1 MANGQRPTVMSIT
14 ELFDSIDVLKG
25 PTVAT
30 IGTFDGVHLGH
41 QALLQRVQSEAS
53 ARGAKS
59 VALVFKEQPRAFIK
73 PGTSVTYLSDFETR
87 KNILTDMG
95 IDHVVQLEF
104 GPAIQQLSS
113 NAFVAALRERIG
125 LVSLILGPGALIGSD
140 RAGVEQLASAG
151 GHPDIDFVG
160 VPSIVVDGEAVSS
173 SVIRIAIVSGNC
185 ELAARMLGRNY
196 SITGV
201 VASGEK
207 RGREIGFPTA
217 NIEPEFPVTV
227 PENGIYATMVEVD
240 GKMHDAATS
249 IGVRPTFETDGGR
262 TIEAFLLDFD
272 GDLYTKRLRLEF
284 VKRLRSEVAFES
296 VEQLVEQM
304 NKDVE
309 LTRQILATKY

>member
-1 MANGQRPTVMSIT
+1 MSIT
-14 ELFDSIDVLKG
+14 ELFDSIDALVG

-41 QALLQRVQSEAS
+41 QALLQRVQGEAA
-53 ARGAKS
+53 ARNAES
-59 VALVFKEQPRAFIK
+59 VAFVFREQPRAFIK

-87 KNILTDMG
+87 RDILNKMG
-95 IDHVVQLEF
+95 IDHVVQLDF
-104 GPAIQQLSS
+104 GSAIQQLSS
-113 NAFVAALRERIG
+113 DDFIGALRKRIG
-125 LVSLILGPGALIGSD
+125 LVSLILGPGAMIGAD
-140 RAGVEQLASAG
+140 RAGVEQLAVAST
-151 GHPDIDFVG
+151 HSDIEFIG

-185 ELAARMLGRNY
+185 ELASKMLGRNY
-196 SITGV
+196 SITGI

-227 PENGIYATMVEVD
+227 PENGIYATVAEVD
-240 GKMHDAATS
+240 GVMHNAATS

-284 VKRLRSEVAFES
+284 VKRLRPEVAFES

-304 NKDVE
+304 NQDVE
-309 LTRQILATKY
+309 QTRQILAGNN

>member
-1 MANGQRPTVMSIT
+1 MST
-14 ELFDSIDVLKG
+14 NELFESIDAIEG

-41 QALLQRVQSEAS
+41 QALLDQVRKEAS

-73 PGTSVTYLSDFETR
+73 PGTQVSYLSDFESR
-87 KNILTDMG
+87 QEILTDLG
-95 IDHVVQLEF
+95 IDHVVELEF
-104 GPAIQQLSS
+104 GSAIQQLSS
-113 NAFVAALRERIG
+113 ADFVSALRERIG
-125 LVSLILGPGALIGSD
+125 LTALILGPGAMIGAD
-140 RAGVEQLASAG
+140 RAGVEQLSAASSYSG
-151 GHPDIDFVG
+151 IDFLG

-185 ELAARMLGRNY
+185 ELAARMMGRNY
-196 SITGV
+196 SISGI
-201 VASGEK
+201 VASGEQ

-217 NIEPEFPVTV
+217 NIEPEFPITV
-227 PENGIYATMVEVD
+227 PENGIYATLVEVD
-240 GKMHDAATS
+240 GEVHKAATS

-262 TIEAFLLDFD
+262 TIEAYLLDFD

-284 VKRLRSEVAFES
+284 VKRLRAEVAFES
-296 VEQLVEQM
+296 VDELVEQM

-309 LTRQILATKY
+309 QTRQILASD

>member
-1 MANGQRPTVMSIT
+1 MSIT
-14 ELFDSIDVLKG
+14 ELFDSIDALEG

-41 QALLQRVQSEAS
+41 QALLQQVQREAA
-53 ARGAKS
+53 ARTAKS
-59 VALVFKEQPRAFIK
+59 VAFVFREQPRAFIK

-87 KNILTDMG
+87 RDILNEMG
-95 IDHVVQLEF
+95 IDHVIQLDF
-104 GPAIQQLSS
+104 GSAIQQLSS
-113 NAFVAALRERIG
+113 DDFIAALRERIG
-125 LVSLILGPGALIGSD
+125 LVSLILGPGAMIGSD
-140 RAGVEQLASAG
+140 RAGVEQLGVAG
-151 GHPDIDFVG
+151 RHSDIEFIG

-185 ELAARMLGRNY
+185 ELASKMLGRNY
-196 SITGV
+196 SIKGV
-201 VASGEK
+201 VANGER

-227 PENGIYATMVEVD
+227 PANGIYATVAEVD
-240 GKMHDAATS
+240 GVMHNAATS

-284 VKRLRSEVAFES
+284 VKRLRAEVAFES

-304 NKDVE
+304 NQDVE
-309 LTRQILATKY
+309 QTRQILA